1 MKFILDNCLSKA
13 LARALNILDLE
24 NEIVHLKDEFPEIT
38 PDAIWLQNIGQR
50 NIFLITRDRHI
61 LRRAAEIHAV
71 RKFCVGAFFIIGK
84 HLDRW
89 QIIRFVIDN
98 WQKILTA
105 ATEIRRPFAYRIKR
119 NKIEQL
125 PL

>member
-1 MKFILDNCLSKA
+1 MKFILDNCLSKD

-71 RKFCVGAFFIIGK
+71 
-84 HLDRW
+84 
-89 QIIRFVIDN
+89 
-98 WQKILTA
+98 
-105 ATEIRRPFAYRIKR
+105 
-119 NKIEQL
+119 
-125 PL
+125 

>member
-1 MKFILDNCLSKA
+1 MLD
-13 LARALNILDLE
+13 
-24 NEIVHLKDEFPEIT
+24 V
-38 PDAIWLQNIGQR
+38 
-50 NIFLITRDRHI
+50 FLITKDRHI
-61 LRRAAEIHAV
+61 IKRAAEKKAF
-71 RKFCVGAFFIIGK
+71 RKYRVGAFLIIGK

-89 QIIRFVIDN
+89 QIIRFVFDN

-105 ATEIRRPFAYRIKR
+105 ANGTRRPFAYRIKR